1 MKASTWGEGCQFL
14 LATGKGPRISSERPT
29 GPRMPSSHS
38 CPGRQ
43 DILNAPPRSATRRPR
58 HARRRLCA
66 PDDTRDQVT
75 LEPNANT
82 PS

>member
-14 LATGKGPRISSERPT
+14 LATGKGPWISSERPT

-58 HARRRLCA
+58 HMPDAGCA
-66 PDDTRDQVT
+66 LQTTRDQVT